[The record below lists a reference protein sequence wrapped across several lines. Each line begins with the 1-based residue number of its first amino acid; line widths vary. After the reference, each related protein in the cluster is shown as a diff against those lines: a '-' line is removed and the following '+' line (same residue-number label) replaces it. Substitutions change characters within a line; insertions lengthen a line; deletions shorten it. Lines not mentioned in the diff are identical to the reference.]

1 MKKLTKLLTLA
12 IASGGLV
19 LGLAGKQAKE
29 SKADDY
35 ESYIK
40 VDAGLFTNWTDDAG
54 SFGDQNS
61 TFWGENYSFQAVDTF
76 YRGESKES
84 WTGTL
89 TTRSWKQKEQYI
101 YFQFGGA
108 RNFDV
113 TGDPVHLNI
122 HYGNY
127 QYSFYNDTF
136 RENRMLMRYFKI
148 PDAAY
153 NDLLSKGSDFDMY
166 IEIVDYQ
173 VEGYGFANFG
183 YLNVNQ
189 TEEQVSNALRWY
201 VNHLNR
207 DNRAEEVEMRKLIV
221 DNYLLNDGLKA
232 LFLKPVDDISDSFDS
247 NADFVNHWYFD
258 YHYAREMNWDFHV
271 DRAIGHDSYRPDAP
285 TNMPFNNENGFF
297 RGWFEN
303 DELGGFVGG
312 DASFYRFVSR
322 PFVLSGTGLVSIKM
336 AGTASLHVIDAETR
350 QDLVW
355 ANLLSYSSEGDQVNL
370 ATSGFNTVTMVRH
383 IINLEAYLGRKIQLA
398 IADVSSDGWSA
409 LYVDELVTNYETY
422 PAFKVDTFTQ
432 VNESGIFN
440 AYRTDKYIN
449 SSLFNDESN
458 PTGLRMV
465 LESSINQ
472 ENDNAILNHEDNS
485 PAKEAYE
492 FLESYYSSLRAPG
505 NKFDYFEAS
514 DEVRND
520 VVAAYTSLGEE
531 AKAIV
536 DKSTDIIYNGT
547 FSNEWWNNKVDTSST
562 VGKEIAVLMAA
573 EVYSISFVA
582 NGGSGEMA
590 SVSREDG
597 SVYALPECGF
607 TAPEG
612 KQFAGWTVND
622 DVTLR
627 APGYE
632 ITINDDVTL
641 TAQWEEVSSVYTYS
655 VIFNG
660 NGATSGTM
668 DPDTFTSSEYSYDY
682 VLPECRFEREG
693 YEFKGWAL
701 TEQGLIKFQPGQTKN
716 IQNGET
722 TFFAIWA
729 EQLTITFDANG
740 GTGSMEALELEEGSK
755 YTLPECGFTAPEGY
769 EFAGWKVGN
778 DVTLKQPGE
787 EITINGDVTIVAQ
800 WSLIP
805 IPTYTVTFNGNG
817 GSGSMDPVTK
827 EEGSVYVLP
836 QCKFN
841 APKGYEFAGWTVG
854 SDDTL
859 RQPGEEITIV
869 GDVEIRAEWKL
880 LPIVYYTVSFDANG
894 GTGSMASQSIE
905 SGKQF
910 TLPACSFVAP
920 EGYEFDYWIISSVKY
935 QPGEKITVVGE
946 TVIKASWKKVEQEE
960 PKEEEQPE
968 EEEHEEES
976 KSFLDKLVEFFQN
989 FFKKIAEFFENL
1001 FKNSAK

>member
-1 MKKLTKLLTLA
+1 MKKLTKLLALA
-12 IASGGLV
+12 IASGDLV

-76 YRGESKES
+76 YRGESKEG

-108 RNFDV
+108 RNYDV

-153 NDLLSKGSDFDMY
+153 NDLLSKGSDFDMF

-207 DNRAEEVEMRKLIV
+207 DSRGEEVEMRKLIV

-247 NADFVNHWYFD
+247 NADFENHWYFD

-271 DRAIGHDSYRPDAP
+271 DRAIGHDSYRPEAS

-303 DELGGFVGG
+303 DDLGGFVGG

-355 ANLLSYSSEGDQVNL
+355 ANLLSYSTEGDQVNL

-383 IINLEAYLGRKIQLA
+383 IINLEAYLGRTIQLA
-398 IADVSSDGWSA
+398 IADVSSGGWSA

-432 VNESGIFN
+432 VNESGTFN

-485 PAKEAYE
+485 PAKETYE
-492 FLESYYSSLRAPG
+492 FLESYYSSLRAPS

-514 DEVRND
+514 DEVRNN
-520 VVAAYTSLGEE
+520 VVSAYISLSEE

-547 FSNEWWNNKVDTSST
+547 FSDEWWNNKVDTSST

-582 NGGSGEMA
+582 NGGSGEMT

-622 DVTLR
+622 EVTLR

-632 ITINDDVTL
+632 ITIDGDVTL
-641 TAQWEEVSSVYTYS
+641 TAQWEDIPVVYHSV
-655 VIFNG
+655 
-660 NGATSGTM
+660 
-668 DPDTFTSSEYSYDY
+668 
-682 VLPECRFEREG
+682 
-693 YEFKGWAL
+693 
-701 TEQGLIKFQPGQTKN
+701 
-716 IQNGET
+716 
-722 TFFAIWA
+722 
-729 EQLTITFDANG
+729 TFDCNG
-740 GTGSMEALELEEGSK
+740 GTGSMKALELEEGSK
-755 YTLPECGFTAPEGY
+755 YTLPECGFSAPDGY
-769 EFAGWKVGN
+769 GFAGWKVGN
-778 DVTLKQPGE
+778 DASLKQPGE

-827 EEGSVYVLP
+827 EEGSAYVLP
-836 QCKFN
+836 QCRFN
-841 APKGYEFAGWTVG
+841 ALKGYEFAGWTVG

-869 GDVEIRAEWKL
+869 EDVEIKAEWKL

-894 GTGSMASQSIE
+894 GSGSMDSQTIE

-920 EGYEFDYWIISSVKY
+920 EGYEFDYWVISSVKY

-946 TVIKASWKKVEQEE
+946 TLIKASWKKIKQEE
-960 PKEEEQPE
+960 PKEEEQPD

-1001 FKNSAK
+1001 FKSSAK